1 MIVGVRGSKRIV
13 AEVEMARGS
22 VNCEEGRRQ
31 GAVPV
36 RLLGEIV
43 RAIAYERR
51 R

>member
-1 MIVGVRGSKRIV
+1 MVGVRGRRRRV
-13 AEVEMARGS
+13 PTVVRARGR
-22 VNCEEGRRQ
+22 VDCREGSRQ
-31 GAVPV
+31 GVVPA